1 MNSDSI
7 FPLLY
12 AAPIS
17 YYAQF
22 IQKEGI
28 LDPFENFTK
37 QNYRSRARVFG
48 ANGVIAL
55 SIPVDGKSAKN
66 PMQDAQISN
75 IEPWQ
80 RNHWKTLESA
90 YKSSPFFEFYQHLF
104 LPFYEKT
111 YDSLWQ
117 FNLEFHQTI
126 LMCLEISNSTSILD
140 HPLPIKAGDH
150 RALYSSKNGH
160 PLSSSFPEY
169 QQVFSYNKPFERD
182 LSILDGLFNLG
193 PELESYLLKLEL

>member
-12 AAPIS
+12 AGPIS
-17 YYAQF
+17 YYAQL
-22 IQKEGI
+22 IRKDGI

-37 QNYRSRARVFG
+37 QNFRSRACVLG
-48 ANGVIAL
+48 ANGVISL
-55 SIPVDGKSAKN
+55 SIPVEAKSAKN
-66 PMQDAQISN
+66 PMLDAQISN

-80 RNHWKTLESA
+80 RNHWRTLESA

-111 YDSLWQ
+111 YASLWQ
-117 FNLEFHQTI
+117 FNLEFHQTV
-126 LMCLEISNSTSILD
+126 LKCLEISHAHLISEKPVNIA
-140 HPLPIKAGDH
+140 KGDY
-150 RALYSSKNGH
+150 RALYSTKKKH

-169 QQVFSYNKPFERD
+169 QQVFSYHKAFEPD

-193 PELESYLLKLEL
+193 PELESYLLTLEL